1 MHNQGDTVN
10 TDNIIQYGLDLEK
23 LVFVYAKGLN
33 YMVSVGRIGTLE
45 CDFIVRNTNLDYA
58 YIQVAFTIANSK
70 ETEERE
76 YQSLERIRDNYPRY
90 IMTTDY
96 LLQKRNGI
104 SHVNLMDFMRNEKQ
118 FC

>member
-1 MHNQGDTVN
+1 MKLIRNMHNQGDTVN

-58 YIQVAFTIANSK
+58 YIQVAFTIANS
-70 ETEERE
+70 
-76 YQSLERIRDNYPRY
+76 
-90 IMTTDY
+90 
-96 LLQKRNGI
+96 
-104 SHVNLMDFMRNEKQ
+104 
-118 FC
+118 